1 MIVVSTR
8 SKIEI
13 LGKRILKDEL
23 IKTLHHT
30 KLGEN
35 YLIAIPKDHYI
46 ASMILES
53 KSFAVNF
60 IDLKI
65 YDSPNIDKFQE
76 IEKEESET
84 IDCPR
89 IKGVDSFECELKHN
103 IEFEDQMIFIG
114 KIVKVIK

>member
-1 MIVVSTR
+1 MVVVSTR

-13 LGKRILKDEL
+13 LGKQVLKDEL
-23 IKTLHHT
+23 VNTLHHT

-35 YLIAIPKDHYI
+35 YLIAIPINHYI
-46 ASMILES
+46 TSMILES
-53 KSFAVNF
+53 KSFAINF
-60 IDLKI
+60 TNLKI
-65 YDSPNIDKFQE
+65 YDSPHIDKFQE

-103 IEFEDQMIFIG
+103 MEFEDQMIFIG